1 MTPWNNPD
9 WTSENPEIDAEHAK
23 LNKMVSS
30 LAAVVKND
38 ATLGLS
44 TEAVDILIERMKLHF
59 GLEERSAA
67 KIDAESCDI
76 LREDHAEL
84 LKLLM
89 RVKDSMRQRDS
100 AEAQTRLQAFV
111 AALAKHDAEVDIPLF
126 RMMAAAAKT
135 SQG

>member
-1 MTPWNNPD
+1 MSTWNNPD
-9 WTSENPEIDAEHAK
+9 WASQNPEIDAEHAK
-23 LNKMVSS
+23 LNQMVSS

-59 GLEERSAA
+59 GLEEHSAA
-67 KIDAESCDI
+67 KLDMESHDI
-76 LREDHAEL
+76 LHEDHAQL

-89 RVKDSMRQRDS
+89 QVKECMKLRDG

-111 AALAKHDAEVDIPLF
+111 AALAKHDQEVDIPLF
-126 RMMAAAAKT
+126 RMMAAAARA
-135 SQG
+135 S